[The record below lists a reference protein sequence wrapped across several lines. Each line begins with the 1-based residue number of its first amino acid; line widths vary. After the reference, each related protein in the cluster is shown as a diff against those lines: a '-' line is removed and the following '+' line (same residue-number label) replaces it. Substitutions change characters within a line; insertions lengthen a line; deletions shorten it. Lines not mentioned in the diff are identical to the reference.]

1 MVCTSMVFQDVREEQ
16 NHYRMAAVEREQMVK
31 QTLDT
36 RQIWNLEYIDMKES
50 KELRKLTFSM
60 LDENYRWMG

>member
-1 MVCTSMVFQDVREEQ
+1 
-16 NHYRMAAVEREQMVK
+16 MAAVEREQTVK

-50 KELRKLTFSM
+50 KELRKSNSGQHSKTERTVQHVFLVGAKSLGAYGGYET
-60 LDENYRWMG
+60 